1 MDVKPLERWSCCST
15 KAHHSFGRPVQP
27 HLSWTLP
34 MRRTNPSHL
43 RLGDRCRSSPS
54 ICIDP
59 RCGSRSHSRRPCL
72 FTHQSVGSYSIRI
85 LPSKPTPVVPFR
97 KRHPQQVLSKTRRD
111 KIQWFIKRI
120 FHPTN
125 FPPKNHFYVLQFFL
139 MAVRPASTN
148 APTFLGVHW
157 ASPVLGRHLQLA
169 IPCLVMKGILLG
181 QHWYQPQRPSFGN
194 IEEPII
200 AMTAVTD

>member
-1 MDVKPLERWSCCST
+1 MTPPRLITLSEGRSSHIYLELFPCAVPILPICGSGI
-15 KAHHSFGRPVQP
+15 AVGLLPVSVSI
-27 HLSWTLP
+27 LAAVAAAI
-34 MRRTNPSHL
+34 
-43 RLGDRCRSSPS
+43 LGD
-54 ICIDP
+54 
-59 RCGSRSHSRRPCL
+59 L
-72 FTHQSVGSYSIRI
+72 AFTHQSVGSYSISIRI

-148 APTFLGVHW
+148 APTFLGVH
-157 ASPVLGRHLQLA
+157 
-169 IPCLVMKGILLG
+169 
-181 QHWYQPQRPSFGN
+181 
-194 IEEPII
+194 
-200 AMTAVTD
+200 